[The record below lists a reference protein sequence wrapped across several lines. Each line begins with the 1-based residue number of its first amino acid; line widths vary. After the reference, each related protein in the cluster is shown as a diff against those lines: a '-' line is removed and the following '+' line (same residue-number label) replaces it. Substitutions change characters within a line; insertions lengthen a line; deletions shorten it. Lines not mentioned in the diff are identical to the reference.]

1 MKKASIGKRGL
12 AFALDWYFGSVVSA
26 IPVQYLWNQLTGE
39 TAINTDLTLFE
50 SPYGLEAGALGL
62 LFGILYFFVL
72 PAFIGDGQTVGKK
85 MLGLWITAE
94 DGSKLPVGRMAVRQ
108 IVGIIFME
116 GAFMLTGNYF
126 TQMISLLTVEQAGQ
140 YISYVMAAVFVIS
153 VILSFKGKQSVHD
166 FLAHSIVIE
175 NEKN

>member
-12 AFALDWYFGSVVSA
+12 AFAFDWYFSSVVST
-26 IPVQYLWNQLTGE
+26 IPVQYLWNTLTNE
-39 TAINTDLTLFE
+39 TQINTDLTLFE
-50 SPYGLEAGALGL
+50 SPYGLTAGALGL

-72 PAFIGDGQTVGKK
+72 PAFIWEGQTVGKK
-85 MLGLWITAE
+85 LLKLQIVSQ
-94 DGSKLPVGRMAVRQ
+94 DGSKLPVGRMALRQ

-126 TQMISLLTVEQAGQ
+126 TQMISLLTIEQAGQ
-140 YISYVMAAVFVIS
+140 YIGYVMAAVFVIS